1 MTRIVL
7 MANNVDEVGGAQRV
21 VHVVAQGL
29 AERGHQV
36 EVVGIAPFT
45 PAHTFFEQPAYS
57 QTTLMDEP
65 WPAPPP
71 KTGIRRHLPAAR
83 KRARL
88 RSRLEQTATTR
99 LADHLAGGPAGIVV
113 TAQLWA
119 MEFLARVPHDQW
131 RVIGQYHSS
140 FAAASQGRDL
150 PRALSLYAEVDAFTL
165 LTPQDADDFRRMG
178 LNNTTWLP
186 NPLAVWPEHVSR
198 REEKVV
204 TYLGRFSDEKGVAY
218 LVDAWSSIA
227 ERHSDWSLRLVGSGP
242 EEASLRARV
251 GRLQKERGDLRVQFA
266 PVTTDVLAEYNSA
279 GVMVLPSLT
288 EGLPLVLAEAMAS
301 GCACLASDCSPGV
314 RMLTNDG
321 RAAALCSRGN
331 SADLAHHL
339 SDLILDPDRRAELGE
354 RARAA
359 MQSYRLDP
367 VLDQWERLIATV
379 LR

>member
-29 AERGHQV
+29 AERGYQV
-36 EVVGIAPFT
+36 EVVGIAPFSPT
-45 PAHTFFEQPAYS
+45 HTFFEQPAYS

-65 WPAPPP
+65 WPSPPP
-71 KTGIRRHLPAAR
+71 KTGFRRHLPAAR
-83 KRARL
+83 KQAQERT
-88 RSRLEQTATTR
+88 RLEHMATTR
-99 LADHLAGGPAGIVV
+99 LAKHLAGGPAGIVV

-140 FAAASQGRDL
+140 FAAAAQGRDL
-150 PRALSLYAEVDAFTL
+150 ARALKLYADVDMFTL
-165 LTPQDADDFRRMG
+165 LTPQDADDFRRLG

-186 NPLAVWPEHVSR
+186 NPLAVWPENLSR
-198 REEKVV
+198 KEEQVV
-204 TYLGRFSDEKGVAY
+204 TYVGRFSAEKGVAY

-227 ERHSDWSLRLVGSGP
+227 DRHPEWSLRLVGSGP

-251 GRLQKERGDLRVQFA
+251 SRLQKEHGDLRVQFA
-266 PVTTDVLAEYNSA
+266 PVTNDVLAEYNRA
-279 GVMVLPSLT
+279 GVMVLPSVT

-301 GCACLASDCSPGV
+301 GCACLAADCSPGV
-314 RMLTNDG
+314 RMLADDG
-321 RAAALCSRGN
+321 RAAELCSRGD
-331 SADLAHHL
+331 STDLARHL
-339 SDLILDPDRRAELGE
+339 SDLIVDPARRAELGE
-354 RARAA
+354 RARAS
-359 MQSYRLDP
+359 MQMYRLGP
-367 VLDQWERLIATV
+367 VLDQWESLIATV